1 MLEKRRRTFS
11 LSSFDQVCAQPR
23 GSDNHE
29 QIHSYRKFLAH
40 AMKALPEKQQKTLV
54 LYYLKGMTME
64 QTAECLDVSVST
76 VCRRLKSAKD
86 KLRTMAKICL
96 DCGFLH

>member
-23 GSDNHE
+23 GSDNRQ
-29 QIHSYRKFLAH
+29 QIDSYRKFLAH
-40 AMKALPEKQQKTLV
+40 AMKALPEKQHDALV

-64 QTAECLDVSVST
+64 QTAHDLHVSVST
-76 VCRRLKSAKD
+76 ISRRLKSAKS
-86 KLRTMAKICL
+86 KLRSIAKICL
-96 DCGFLH
+96 DSGLLH